1 MVTLYRK
8 YRPQKFG
15 EAVGQNHIKLTL
27 QHEISAGKV
36 SHAYLFCGPRAVGK
50 TTFAR
55 LLAKAVNCQTRKE
68 GEHEP
73 CDKCSSCEEIVA
85 TRSLDII
92 EIDAA
97 SNTGVDNVRENII
110 ASARLAPSKEKFKV
124 FIIDEVHMLSISAFN
139 ALLKILE
146 EPPARIIFILC
157 TTETHKVPATIISRC
172 ERFDFKRIGTED
184 LVKKL
189 SHIVHSEG
197 IKVGKNILESIARQ
211 SEGHM
216 RDAESLLGQ
225 IVAISG
231 KEITDA
237 EADLVIPRSDIGEI
251 ISLLE
256 LLFKKDA
263 SSAISLINKLLD
275 DGVDLEKFAE
285 DFIELCRK
293 VLISKINPALGE
305 KLGLDIGESF
315 EIKLNEVKKDL
326 AQEDLVRFLEKFII
340 ARREMKNSFILQLP
354 LEMAVAELCFS
365 TPTSVTAPASSIPP
379 RPTITPVRQFS
390 SPIVEEKTG
399 DAPLAVIEEPISTPI
414 ANVSIDLETIV
425 KKWSEVLAKI
435 KKYNHSLSFV
445 LRVCKPRTASSG
457 KVCLAF
463 KYKLHKDRIDEG
475 KMREIVMNVF
485 KEVYGAPL
493 VLETI
498 IDESLEMEENNAG
511 NSVAQNIPTTVIEEK
526 VADENIK
533 GGDSSDDMMSGLLKT
548 FGGKIIS

>member
-1 MVTLYRK
+1 MATLYRK

-68 GEHEP
+68 GEYES
-73 CDKCSSCEEIVA
+73 CGECSSCQEIVSG
-85 TRSLDII
+85 RSLDII

-97 SNTGVDNVRENII
+97 SNTGVDNVRDNII

-146 EPPARIIFILC
+146 EPPMGVIFILC

-172 ERFDFKRIGTED
+172 ERFDFKRINSQD
-184 LVKKL
+184 IVKKM
-189 SHIVHSEG
+189 SHIVSSEG
-197 IKVGKNILESIARQ
+197 IKVEKEILENIARH

-225 IVAISG
+225 IVAIAG
-231 KEITDA
+231 KEITAA
-237 EADLVIPRSDIGEI
+237 EADLVIPRSDIGKI

-256 LLFKKDA
+256 LLSKKDA
-263 SSAISLINKLLD
+263 AGAIALINKLLD

-285 DFIELCRK
+285 DFIELGRG

-305 KLGLDIGESF
+305 KIGLDIGESF
-315 EIKLNEVKKDL
+315 EIKLNEISNDIS
-326 AQEDLVRFLEKFII
+326 QEKLIGYLEKFII
-340 ARREMKNSFILQLP
+340 ARKEMKSAFILQLP
-354 LEMAVAELCFS
+354 LEMAVAELCFES
-365 TPTSVTAPASSIPP
+365 SNNFNSVVNKVIPNSGAP
-379 RPTITPVRQFS
+379 RPITSFNPVANKVKQENNS
-390 SPIVEEKTG
+390 QEIKTEESPEVVSDI
-399 DAPLAVIEEPISTPI
+399 
-414 ANVSIDLETIV
+414 SIDIETV
-425 KKWSEVLAKI
+425 TKKWNEVLAKI
-435 KKYNHSLSFV
+435 KKHNHSLSFV
-445 LRVCKPRTASSG
+445 LRVCQPKSVSGG

-463 KYKLHKDRIDEG
+463 KYKLHKDRIDEA
-475 KMREIVMNVF
+475 KMREIVTNVF
-485 KEVYGAPL
+485 KEVYGLPL
-493 VLETI
+493 MLETI
-498 IDESLEMEENNAG
+498 IDEALEVEGNNNGLAVEKVENENIAEKQEENPAPGAG
-511 NSVAQNIPTTVIEEK
+511 
-526 VADENIK
+526 
-533 GGDSSDDMMSGLLKT
+533 DDMMSDLLKN
-548 FGGKIIS
+548 FGGKIVG